1 MISLEQLRKNRNFDT
16 YTCYKQKCILINKF
30 FKDNNLDSAVVGIS
44 GGIDSALVLG
54 LLCRASTH
62 DNSPIKKIVAIT
74 LPIYSKG
81 STEQDDT
88 IYKANLLFNKF
99 EYNVTTMNVDLSDT
113 CQSYVKAFG
122 IWNTSFSEGQLL
134 SVVRTP
140 ALYYQ
145 AALLQDSGYRSIV
158 VGTTNR
164 DEGAYIGFF
173 GKASDGMNDLQPIA
187 DLHKSEVIKLAK
199 YIGVPEEIINA
210 TPKGNVHDGK
220 SDVEMIGAS
229 YDDIEFFILLKDKLN
244 STYNNNTAHI
254 DIDLSIK
261 TFESFHNITSL
272 HEKNSHKYET
282 INGYLTPMGYSKY
295 VDVYKRLIKL

>member
-1 MISLEQLRKNRNFDT
+1 MINLEELREYRNFDE
-16 YTCYKQKCILINKF
+16 YTCDRQKCLLINKF
-30 FKDNNLDSAVVGIS
+30 FKDNELDSAVVGIS

-54 LLCRASTH
+54 LLSRASTY

-88 IYKANLLFNKF
+88 IYKANLLFNNFK
-99 EYNVTTMNVDLSDT
+99 YKVATMNVDLSEA

-122 IWNTSFSEGQLL
+122 IWNTPFSEGQLL
-134 SVVRTP
+134 SIVRTP

-229 YDDIEFFILLKDKLN
+229 YDDIEFFILLKDTKYEHCTDVHMPLETINSFLN
-244 STYNNNTAHI
+244 IQS
-254 DIDLSIK
+254 L
-261 TFESFHNITSL
+261 HNIN
-272 HEKNSHKYET
+272 HHKYET

-295 VDVYKRLIKL
+295 IDIYQRLIKL